1 MTGPVEGT
9 VGGRSPLLT
18 RVRRLARE
26 RSLRREEGVY
36 LVEGPTLVADALA
49 AGREVLQVLVPVSA
63 ADGGIV
69 AAAQRAGVPCGIVD
83 DGPFGGLTTT
93 RSPQA
98 ALAVVATHDVPTAE
112 LPDGLLVVLADL
124 ADPGNAGTLVRSAEA
139 FGAAGV
145 VVAGGVDPYN
155 PKCVRATAGALFR
168 LPLAVLEGNDA
179 VGRALDELGDLGR
192 PCWAT
197 VARGGVDPTEVPAE
211 PAPVLVLGNE
221 PHGLP
226 DEALERCTGLVTVPT
241 TGAGDSLNVAV
252 AGSVL
257 LYAVADR

>member
-63 ADGGIV
+63 ADGGVV
-69 AAAQRAGVPCGIVD
+69 AAARRAGVPCGIVD

-98 ALAVVATHDVPTAE
+98 ALAVVATHDVPTAD

-124 ADPGNAGTLVRSAEA
+124 AL
-139 FGAAGV
+139 
-145 VVAGGVDPYN
+145 
-155 PKCVRATAGALFR
+155 
-168 LPLAVLEGNDA
+168 
-179 VGRALDELGDLGR
+179 
-192 PCWAT
+192 
-197 VARGGVDPTEVPAE
+197 
-211 PAPVLVLGNE
+211 
-221 PHGLP
+221 
-226 DEALERCTGLVTVPT
+226 
-241 TGAGDSLNVAV
+241 SLIHI
-252 AGSVL
+252 
-257 LYAVADR
+257 

>member
-1 MTGPVEGT
+1 M
-9 VGGRSPLLT
+9 
-18 RVRRLARE
+18 
-26 RSLRREEGVY
+26 
-36 LVEGPTLVADALA
+36 
-49 AGREVLQVLVPVSA
+49 
-63 ADGGIV
+63 
-69 AAAQRAGVPCGIVD
+69 
-83 DGPFGGLTTT
+83 
-93 RSPQA
+93 
-98 ALAVVATHDVPTAE
+98 
-112 LPDGLLVVLADL
+112 
-124 ADPGNAGTLVRSAEA
+124 RSAEA

-168 LPLAVLEGNDA
+168 LPLAVLEGDDA
-179 VGRALDELGDLGR
+179 VGRALDELGDLER